1 MSAPAVVWIA
11 VGLTT
16 TLAIAAM
23 LIALARHAILL
34 GRTLRRFQDEV
45 QPLADEIATGSGRA
59 ASRTQRLGT
68 ELPFG
73 RR

>member
-1 MSAPAVVWIA
+1 MSATAIVWIA
-11 VGLTT
+11 VGATT
-16 TLAIAAM
+16 TIAIVAVV
-23 LIALARHAILL
+23 IALARHVLLL

-45 QPLADEIATGSGRA
+45 QPVAEEVAARSAHA
-59 ASRTQRLGT
+59 ASHGQRLGS